1 MVCLGLLASSLHAK
15 EVTATSWLVADGNG
29 RIIDGENTQQV
40 RSIAS
45 ITKLVTVMTV
55 VDANQPLDEKI
66 NQFTRAELIKLA
78 LVKSDNT
85 AARQLCEHYPG
96 GMTMCVAAMNDKVKS
111 FGLSQTRFLEP
122 TGLSVFNSSTAED
135 LMTIVMEAQNY
146 KVINEA
152 SATSQDKIKLKKRWY
167 TFHNTNPIIDSY
179 HFLVSKTGYIRAAG
193 GCVVMMLDTNA
204 GRRIVI
210 LLNSK
215 NTRTR
220 IPEAELL
227 ASRY

>member
-1 MVCLGLLASSLHAK
+1 MVCLGLLASNLHAK

-55 VDANQPLDEKI
+55 VDASQPLDEKI
-66 NQFTRAELIKLA
+66 NQFTRAQLIKLA

-96 GMTMCVAAMNDKVKS
+96 GMVMCVAAMNEKVKS

-152 SATSQDKIKLKKRWY
+152 SATSQDKIKVKNRWY
-167 TFHNTNPIIDSY
+167 AFHNTNPIIDSY

-204 GRRIVI
+204 GRRIVV